1 MEECIMENVKGYIAA
16 RVAMELKDG
25 DVVNLGI
32 GLPTQVVNYLP
43 EGVRITLH
51 AENGIV
57 GSGSKP
63 APGKESTYFVDAGG
77 QPASVVLGGA
87 CIDSATSFGIIRG
100 GHVDATVLGALEVD
114 EEGSLA
120 NWIIP
125 GKMVPGM
132 GGAMDLVVGAK
143 KVIIAMEHTSKGAP
157 KILKK
162 CRLPLTAM
170 KVVDLI
176 ITEMA
181 VIKVTEK
188 GLELIEYN
196 PEFTVEQ
203 IQAATEATLIISPNL
218 KEIWFTDIPA
228 LSGRKASL

>member
-1 MEECIMENVKGYIAA
+1 MEDEIMENLKEYIAA
-16 RVAMELKDG
+16 RVAKELKDG

-32 GLPTQVVNYLP
+32 GLPTLVVNYLP
-43 EGVRITLH
+43 EGVKIILH

-57 GSGSKP
+57 GAGPKP
-63 APGKESTYFVDAGG
+63 PAGMESTYFVDAGG
-77 QPASVVLGGA
+77 QPASVIPGGA

-125 GKMVPGM
+125 GKMLPGM

-157 KILKK
+157 KILTK
-162 CRLPLTAM
+162 CRLPLTAL

-181 VIKVTEK
+181 VIKVTDK
-188 GLELIEYN
+188 GLELVEYN
-196 PEFTVEQ
+196 PEFTVEE
-203 IQAATEATLIISPNL
+203 IQAATEAKLIVSPDL
-218 KEIWFTDIPA
+218 KVIP
-228 LSGRKASL
+228 L